1 MIKILWLCFFVDTV
15 QGVSEKNSVPK
26 FFWNIATLVKCF
38 CVKFYRFVFYRFIFF
53 HQMAIFPRVPIVFTL
68 LSFE

>member
-1 MIKILWLCFFVDTV
+1 MIKIIWLCFFVDTV

-38 CVKFYRFVFYRFIFF
+38 CVKFYRFVFID
-53 HQMAIFPRVPIVFTL
+53 
-68 LSFE
+68 LSFFSSNGNFSTSTHRFHLVEF